1 VRIIASAEGGRRL
14 GDAPGRGRVHRGF
27 AGGTLRLGRAGRH
40 PASIIDG
47 MDAPATALDRLAAGP
62 RTHVA
67 NVAANLQLVAD
78 LGYGDVALLAP
89 DSDGR
94 LMVVADAR
102 PMTAVAAV
110 AASRAGKTISR
121 EDEPEAYEALERG
134 ALVCGTKRRTR
145 RGIAFTSTAY
155 HIGTR
160 RHPYAVVVRHLSQS
174 VVEAP
179 GKMEV
184 AFMTL
189 AERVLARL
197 QEGLIRDLDSG
208 RAFATGRKAGDGV
221 LEVADDGAVRYAS
234 PNAVNILRLAGL
246 EGAPLGTAASA
257 LPGGASAVAPV
268 LGTDAARSMT
278 VEVSGRIL
286 DYRTIGLTGGALV
299 LVEDVTDVR
308 RREQELRV
316 KEATIREVHHR
327 VKNNLQTIASLLRI
341 QARRAESEE
350 AARALAEAV
359 ERVSSMAVVHE
370 MLASATEESV
380 DLAMAVRTVVDMV
393 RLGLAD
399 PESSIEV
406 TVTGN
411 TGLVPAEMATSLAL
425 VAAELVHNAIEHG
438 IGTHGRGKVVVA
450 MRRYPAEVHLSVRD
464 DGRGLP
470 EGFSVET
477 SAHLG
482 LAIVRTVVEDDLRG
496 LLAFGGTRGT
506 LVAVRV
512 PIPDRTG

>member
-1 VRIIASAEGGRRL
+1 VS
-14 GDAPGRGRVHRGF
+14 RG
-27 AGGTLRLGRAGRH
+27 
-40 PASIIDG
+40 PASIIVG
-47 MDAPATALDRLAAGP
+47 MNAATEAIDRLAAGQKA
-62 RTHVA
+62 HVA
-67 NVAANLQLVAD
+67 NVAANLQLIAD
-78 LGYGDVALLAP
+78 LGYGDVTLLVP
-89 DSDGR
+89 GDNGG
-94 LMVVADAR
+94 LVVIADAR

-110 AASRAGKTISR
+110 AASRIGKTIAR
-121 EDEPEAYEALERG
+121 EDEPEAFEALERG

-145 RGIAFTSTAY
+145 RGITFTSTAY

-174 VVEAP
+174 VAEAP

-184 AFMTL
+184 AFMAL
-189 AERVLARL
+189 AERVLSRL
-197 QEGLIRDLDSG
+197 QEGVIADLDSG
-208 RAFATGRKAGDGV
+208 RSFATGRKAGDGV
-221 LEVADDGAVRYAS
+221 LEVADDGTVRYAS

-246 EGAPLGTAASA
+246 GVAPVGAAASE

-278 VEVSGRIL
+278 IEVNGRIL
-286 DYRTIGLTGGALV
+286 DYRTIGLVGGALV

-341 QARRAESEE
+341 QARRAESDE

-380 DLAMAVRTVVDMV
+380 DLAAAVRTVVDMV
-393 RLGLAD
+393 RQGLAD
-399 PESSIEV
+399 PDSRIDVSVSGE
-406 TVTGN
+406 

-438 IGTHGRGKVVVA
+438 IGTRGTGSVKVT
-450 MRRYPAEVHLSVRD
+450 MRRYPADLHLSVRD

-470 EGFSVET
+470 KDFSIAE

-482 LAIVRTVVEDDLRG
+482 LEIVRTVVEDNLRG
-496 LLAFGGTRGT
+496 ILAFGGTRGT
-506 LVAVRV
+506 LVTVRV
-512 PIPDRTG
+512 PIPERAG